1 MSSPSTHTTTRSRPR
16 LPRLSE
22 YAIDTTDHGRIIDL
36 RREPDAPTRLP
47 RGKNNGRY
55 RCCACGKALIFAAAA
70 TTESGFTPRFRHDA
84 GGADPDRCKAPA
96 AHATAIQADL
106 ARAFT
111 LHDRLSLALPAI
123 TIHVEIDPALAES
136 AWALPPALVLRRGR
150 HLAVI
155 DHPHRLLD
163 QPTAQ
168 SRLQAVRAH
177 YGDHTAHWWI
187 YDRDDPNAFDYAGT
201 HTVRI
206 SGEPTVHDKIR
217 PTREQR
223 VVNAAGSQVC
233 WLAGERLLFPY
244 GGRPV
249 THLAR
254 AGEDWSGPTA
264 RWAHDWTISHPH
276 PEPGAAWWGLIPLPL
291 TTLAQPAFRPLP
303 AHRVMAALAASQRRR
318 EEHRRAL
325 ARTAHDRNHPTPSSP
340 VQLTLDTALAAA
352 PAREKTTPVRPAAPA
367 PVPTQ
372 ASEPTRSTAEPPP
385 RVPARQTKARWSWR
399 WFLPRRWR

>member
-1 MSSPSTHTTTRSRPR
+1 MPPTH
-16 LPRLSE
+16 
-22 YAIDTTDHGRIIDL
+22 
-36 RREPDAPTRLP
+36 LP

-96 AHATAIQADL
+96 AHATAIRADL

-111 LHDRLSLALPAI
+111 LRDRLSLALPAI
-123 TIHVEIDPALAES
+123 TIHVEIDPALAGS

-163 QPTAQ
+163 RPTIQ

-254 AGEDWSGPTA
+254 PGEDWSGATA
-264 RWAHDWTISHPH
+264 RWAHDWTISHPPTPNPAPPGGASSPSPSPPSPSPPSAPSPHTGSWLPSPH
-276 PEPGAAWWGLIPLPL
+276 PNAAVKNTAAPSPAPP
-291 TTLAQPAFRPLP
+291 TTATTPPRARPCSSPSTQPSQQHLP
-303 AHRVMAALAASQRRR
+303 AKRPPRCGPPRPPLSRPRPPNPPAARRNPFPASRPVRRR
-318 EEHRRAL
+318 RGGAG
-325 ARTAHDRNHPTPSSP
+325 AGSF
-340 VQLTLDTALAAA
+340 
-352 PAREKTTPVRPAAPA
+352 PAAGA
-367 PVPTQ
+367 N
-372 ASEPTRSTAEPPP
+372 P
-385 RVPARQTKARWSWR
+385 RM
-399 WFLPRRWR
+399 